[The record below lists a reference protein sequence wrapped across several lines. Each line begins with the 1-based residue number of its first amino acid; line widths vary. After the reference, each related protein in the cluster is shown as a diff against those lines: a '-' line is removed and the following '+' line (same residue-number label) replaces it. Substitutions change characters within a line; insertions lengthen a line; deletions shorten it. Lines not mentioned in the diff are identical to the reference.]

1 MELLRRA
8 GLLSQAR
15 FDKAIGWM
23 RRHGREIKSLHAK
36 HSSGP
41 RTARAVALF
50 ADLDAEIQKRSDDK
64 QNLDRVA
71 RALIRDGKRVSTAD
85 LHEAVE
91 QVLGGPSKVLKST
104 LLD

>member
-1 MELLRRA
+1 M
-8 GLLSQAR
+8 
-15 FDKAIGWM
+15 
-23 RRHGREIKSLHAK
+23 
-36 HSSGP
+36 
-41 RTARAVALF
+41 ALF

-91 QVLGGPSKVLKST
+91 QVLGGPSKVLQST